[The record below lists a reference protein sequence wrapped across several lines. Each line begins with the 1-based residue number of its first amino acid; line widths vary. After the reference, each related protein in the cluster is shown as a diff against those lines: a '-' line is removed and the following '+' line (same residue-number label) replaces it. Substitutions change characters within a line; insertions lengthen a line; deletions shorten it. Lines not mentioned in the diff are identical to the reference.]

1 MPRAGRP
8 LLRQFQSLLDACVD
22 AVVIIDHHGLVENV
36 NPAACR
42 LFGHEPGEMLGQNVA
57 MLMPESDARVHD
69 HHIGRYLETG
79 EAHIIGI
86 GRDVY
91 AQRKDG
97 SRFPV
102 ALAIGQLAGA
112 NPPRFVGFMHDL
124 TGRHQDTAQ
133 RIAAQE
139 AVREARDRLTH
150 VARLSTLG
158 EMTTGLAHEINQ
170 PLTAIAMYARAAER
184 LATQPD
190 PELGEVVQAL
200 QQIASQA
207 LRAGEVIRR
216 LRALVRHRHHEEE
229 LLDLN
234 AVVRDLV
241 VLAESDAR
249 MHHVRI
255 ELRLADDLP
264 QVLGDTVQ
272 LQQVMLNLVRNAIDA
287 VQQVPEQDR
296 VVTLGTTRTA
306 LGVEL
311 SVCDRGA
318 GLDPAIEGRLFEA
331 FATTKPE
338 GTGLGLAI
346 SRSIVESHGGKLAW
360 KANTPQGCCFQF
372 HLPAVSG
379 AVT

>member
-1 MPRAGRP
+1 VK
-8 LLRQFQSLLDACVD
+8 RQFQSLLDACVD
-22 AVVIIDHHGLVENV
+22 AVVIIDHHGLIETV

-42 LFGHEPGEMLGQNVA
+42 LFGYQPDEMSGRNVA
-57 MLMPESDARVHD
+57 MLMPAAEARVHD
-69 HHIGRYLETG
+69 DHLSRYLRTG

-91 AQRKDG
+91 AQRRDG
-97 SRFPV
+97 TQFPV

-112 NPPRFVGFMHDL
+112 EPPRFVGFMHDL
-124 TGRHQDTAQ
+124 TGRHLDTAQ

-139 AVREARDRLTH
+139 AVREARERLTH

-158 EMTTGLAHEINQ
+158 EMTTGLAHELNQ

-184 LATQPD
+184 LAVQPD
-190 PELGEVVQAL
+190 PDLDEVVQAL

-216 LRALVRHRHHEEE
+216 LRALVRNRHHQEE

-249 MHHVRI
+249 MHNV
-255 ELRLADDLP
+255 RLALQLEDGLP
-264 QVLGDTVQ
+264 RVLGDSVQ
-272 LQQVMLNLVRNAIDA
+272 LQQVLLNLVRNAIDA
-287 VQQVPEQDR
+287 VQQAPDADR
-296 VVTLGTTRTA
+296 VVTLHTA
-306 LGVEL
+306 RSAAGVEL
-311 SVCDRGA
+311 SVSDLGA
-318 GLDPAIEGRLFEA
+318 GLDAAIEGRLFEA

-346 SRSIVESHGGKLAW
+346 SRSIIESHGGKLAW
-360 KANTPQGCCFQF
+360 KANSPRGSCFHF

-379 AVT
+379 A

>member
-1 MPRAGRP
+1 
-8 LLRQFQSLLDACVD
+8 LIRQFQSLLDACVD
-22 AVVIIDHHGLVENV
+22 AVVIIDHHGIIQNI

-42 LFGHEPGEMLGQNVA
+42 LFGYEAGDMIHRNVA
-57 MLMPESDARVHD
+57 MLMPEADARVHD
-69 HHIGRYLETG
+69 HHIDRYVQTG

-86 GRDVY
+86 GRDVH

-97 SRFPV
+97 SWFPV
-102 ALAIGQLAGA
+102 ALAIGQLTGA
-112 NPPRFVGFMHDL
+112 DPPRFVGFMHDL
-124 TGRHQDTAQ
+124 TGRHQDIAQ

-139 AVREARDRLTH
+139 AVREARERLTH

-184 LATQPD
+184 LATQPN
-190 PELGEVVQAL
+190 PELEEVVQAL

-216 LRALVRHRHHEEE
+216 LRALVRHRHHVEE

-249 MHHVRI
+249 MHNVRL
-255 ELRLADDLP
+255 ELRLADELP

-287 VQQVPEQDR
+287 VQQVPDQDR
-296 VVTLGTTRTA
+296 VVILGTTRTA

-360 KANTPQGCCFQF
+360 KANSPQGCCFQF

>member
-1 MPRAGRP
+1 

-22 AVVIIDHHGLVENV
+22 AVVIIDHRGLIENI

-42 LFGHEPGEMLGQNVA
+42 LFGHEPGDMLGRNVA

-69 HHIGRYLETG
+69 QHVTRYIRTG

-97 SRFPV
+97 TQFPV
-102 ALAIGQLAGA
+102 ALAIGQLTGA
-112 NPPRFVGFMHDL
+112 DPPRFVGFMHDL

-139 AVREARDRLTH
+139 AVREARERLTH

-158 EMTTGLAHEINQ
+158 EMTTGLAHELNQ

-184 LATQPD
+184 LAAQPS
-190 PELGEVVQAL
+190 PELDEVVQAL
-200 QQIASQA
+200 QQIAAQA

-216 LRALVRHRHHEEE
+216 LRALVRNRHYQEE

-255 ELRLADDLP
+255 ELELADELP

-272 LQQVMLNLVRNAIDA
+272 LQQVLLNLVRNAIDA
-287 VQQVPEQDR
+287 VQHAPEPDR
-296 VVTLGTTRTA
+296 AVTLRTSLIA

-311 SVCDRGA
+311 AVCDRGP

-360 KANTPQGCCFQF
+360 KANSPQGSCFHF

-379 AVT
+379 ALT